1 MICIYIYIIYVTLMF
16 TYNFNLKILSPGAMI
31 KLERLG

>member
-1 MICIYIYIIYVTLMF
+1 MYIYIIYVTLMF